1 LYKKLFVPIQAELLV
16 TVVNFRTVSISGIYL
31 QRDGFCAGRLLPI
44 AFSSLRQAQENQ
56 DGRGQGRASPEGS
69 AMAWTLMVNIYCP
82 ACHISSPREPRELS
96 QLRSFCTVC
105 GAPLNETVVEAAV
118 ALSKTEQRD

>member
-1 LYKKLFVPIQAELLV
+1 MAFVRA
-16 TVVNFRTVSISGIYL
+16 
-31 QRDGFCAGRLLPI
+31 DLLPI

-69 AMAWTLMVNIYCP
+69 AMGLTSMVNIYCP

-118 ALSKTEQRD
+118 ARRTNATGPDTIDSQSVLIGQDANNRPQGCEE